1 MLKILHAR
9 LQHYVNQEFPKVQAG
24 FRKGR
29 GTRDQIVNFCWIMEK
44 AKEFQKTNKQTHKQN
59 IYLYYIDYAKAFD
72 SVSYNKLWKTL
83 KEVGIL
89 DHLSCLL
96 RNLCIGQEATVRTL
110 YGTTDWFSIEKG
122 VQQGCLLSPSL
133 FNLYTGHIVRNAML
147 DELQAGIKIGRRNIN
162 NLKSVDDTILMR
174 ESEEELKNLLM
185 RVKEESE
192 KASLKLNIE
201 KKNKN
206 KQKKKQLRSRCLA
219 SSLHDKQKG
228 KRWKW

>member
-1 MLKILHAR
+1 MAKKGCTKECSNLWTIALISNAGKVMLKILHAR

-29 GTRDQIVNFCWIMEK
+29 ATRDQIVNFCWIMEK

-83 KEVGIL
+83 KEVGIPA
-89 DHLSCLL
+89 HLSCLL

-122 VQQGCLLSPSL
+122 VQQGCLLSPCL
-133 FNLYTGHIVRNAML
+133 FNLYSHKLPVSCIEPGLAIHFL
-147 DELQAGIKIGRRNIN
+147 YD
-162 NLKSVDDTILMR
+162 ILHV
-174 ESEEELKNLLM
+174 LM
-185 RVKEESE
+185 AFSQIIPP
-192 KASLKLNIE
+192 SL
-201 KKNKN
+201 
-206 KQKKKQLRSRCLA
+206 SAC
-219 SSLHDKQKG
+219 
-228 KRWKW
+228 